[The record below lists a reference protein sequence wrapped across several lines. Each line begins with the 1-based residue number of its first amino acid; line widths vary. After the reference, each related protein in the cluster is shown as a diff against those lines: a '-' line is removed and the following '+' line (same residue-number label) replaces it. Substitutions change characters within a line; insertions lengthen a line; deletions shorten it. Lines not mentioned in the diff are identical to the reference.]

1 MAEETKL
8 ASSEVG
14 MPQDSPPSY
23 HATEDQSAVDMPEGL
38 PPYGANGYNEPPPS
52 YDSLFGKVKAAK
64 ASSSNNAQ
72 FAKSFVGI
80 LMGTLACTIIMGIFL
95 AIPIAMTAIGGVYL
109 HDCPAERYIPIYL
122 LVAGVFGIIKNLS
135 SLGQKLRN
143 RKEGEDDDQKNV
155 KTNPG
160 DMLLNCFLFAW
171 FIAGNVWVYRTYGNF
186 TTVATSPLYCHPTCY
201 YFAFWVITST
211 YILAGV
217 ICFLTC
223 CGGIIAALTT
233 GSKA

>member
-8 ASSEVG
+8 AHSDGNALE
-14 MPQDSPPSY
+14 QESPPSY
-23 HATEDQSAVDMPEGL
+23 HATADQSAVDMPEGL
-38 PPYGANGYNEPPPS
+38 PPYGANGYSEPPPS

-109 HDCPAERYIPIYL
+109 HQCPAERFIPIYL

-143 RKEGEDDDQKNV
+143 KKEEGEDDDQKNV
-155 KTNPG
+155 KTNPA

-186 TTVATSPLYCHPTCY
+186 STDETSQMYCHPTCY
-201 YFAFWVITST
+201 YFAFWIITST
-211 YILAGV
+211 YILGGL

-223 CGGIIAALTT
+223 CGGIVAAITT
-233 GSKA
+233 AK